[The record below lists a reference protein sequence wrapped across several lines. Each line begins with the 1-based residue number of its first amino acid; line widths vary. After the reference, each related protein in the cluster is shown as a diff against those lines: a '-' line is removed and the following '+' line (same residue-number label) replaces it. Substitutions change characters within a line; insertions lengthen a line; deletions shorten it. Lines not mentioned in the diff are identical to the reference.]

1 MKSVLYDKTS
11 YKTVLGPSGI
21 TISYLVDLPANEL
34 VANMKSFL
42 GEYSCPTCDDIHCVW
57 AIDISVSFKTD
68 ESV

>member
-1 MKSVLYDKTS
+1 MLYDKTS

-42 GEYSCPTCDDIHCVW
+42 GEYSCPTCDDIHCV
-57 AIDISVSFKTD
+57 
-68 ESV
+68 